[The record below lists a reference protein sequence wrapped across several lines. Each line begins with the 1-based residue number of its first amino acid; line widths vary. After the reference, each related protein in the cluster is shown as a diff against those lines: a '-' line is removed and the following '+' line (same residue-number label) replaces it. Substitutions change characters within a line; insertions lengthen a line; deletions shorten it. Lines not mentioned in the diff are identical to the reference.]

1 MLILIMVKI
10 TPHQIVTHLIKKLL
24 PRHNF
29 SFFLPLNSMWQ
40 TFSNVVDHPLSQR
53 IIQQKE
59 QREWRLVRRGWP
71 KFEKVGVGNIGGE
84 VGGGLHKIGV
94 LGTSANYVYNENFI
108 IYVSAHNLCL
118 VKTLFLRYEPK
129 CSLPVRLLYFQM
141 IEISR
146 LNHLK

>member
-29 SFFLPLNSMWQ
+29 PFFLPLILCGKPCQMWC
-40 TFSNVVDHPLSQR
+40 DHPLSQR
-53 IIQQKE
+53 IIQQKG

-71 KFEKVGVGNIGGE
+71 KFEKVGVGNIGG
-84 VGGGLHKIGV
+84 GGGLHKIGV

-108 IYVSAHNLCL
+108 IYVSVHNLCL

-129 CSLPVRLLYFQM
+129 CSLPVRLLYF
-141 IEISR
+141 
-146 LNHLK
+146 

>member
-1 MLILIMVKI
+1 M
-10 TPHQIVTHLIKKLL
+10 THLIKKLL

-29 SFFLPLNSMWQ
+29 PFFLPLNSMWQ
-40 TFSNVVDHPLSQR
+40 TLSNVVDHPLSQR

-59 QREWRLVRRGWP
+59 QREWRLVRRRWRG
-71 KFEKVGVGNIGGE
+71 
-84 VGGGLHKIGV
+84 GGGLHKIGV

-108 IYVSAHNLCL
+108 IYVSVHNLCL